1 MQRTLQAWQIYLMTA
16 LKMSTNIDR
25 TNKKSLFSVSGL
37 LARTL
42 IYSGI
47 CMGMIASIYDFKL
60 NSFVVSSTKPS
71 KVEPK
76 VEPKVE
82 QYINSIE
89 AEQYMNYLNKAQKAY
104 YKKYGKFSDSI
115 EKLQINKNH
124 QQRDGY
130 TYKILSSIGP
140 IQPQFYHREPVQ
152 FESTIAIATPPNR
165 GNKSYTGAVFA
176 FRKMGD
182 VAVRNKVTNR
192 LRTKSVICKSDRVN
206 LIPPTFNRVKI
217 QCPPGTNSLR

>member
-1 MQRTLQAWQIYLMTA
+1 MKA

-47 CMGMIASIYDFKL
+47 CMGIIASLYDFKL
-60 NSFVVSSTKPS
+60 NSFVVSSTKSS

-89 AEQYMNYLNKAQKAY
+89 AEQYMNSLNKAQEAY
-104 YKKYGKFSDSI
+104 YQKYGKFSDSL
-115 EKLQINKNH
+115 EKLPINKNPK
-124 QQRDGY
+124 QRDCY

-140 IQPQFYHREPVQ
+140 IQPHHYHRDGIH

-165 GNKSYTGAVFA
+165 GHKSYTGAVFA
-176 FRKMGD
+176 FRKIGD
-182 VAVRNKVTNR
+182 VAFTNKVSTR
-192 LRTKSVICKSDRVN
+192 LRTKSVICESDRVN
-206 LIPPTFNRVKI
+206 LIPPTFDGGQQI
-217 QCPPGTNSLR
+217 QCPPGTNILR

>member
-1 MQRTLQAWQIYLMTA
+1 MTA

-47 CMGMIASIYDFKL
+47 CMGIIASLYDFQL
-60 NSFVVSSTKPS
+60 NSFVVSSTKSS

-89 AEQYMNYLNKAQKAY
+89 AEQYINSLNKAQEAY
-104 YKKYGKFSDSI
+104 YQKYGSFSDSI
-115 EKLQINKNH
+115 ENLRIKN
-124 QQRDGY
+124 QKQRDYY

-140 IQPQFYHREPVQ
+140 IQPPFYHRDGIQ
-152 FESTIAIATPPNR
+152 FLSTTAIATPPNR
-165 GNKSYTGAVFA
+165 CHKSYTGTVFA
-176 FRKMGD
+176 FRD
-182 VAVRNKVTNR
+182 NVAFGNKVSNR
-192 LRTKSVICKSDRVN
+192 LRTKSVICESDRVN
-206 LIPPTFNRVKI
+206 LIPPTFEGGQQIR
-217 QCPPGTNSLR
+217 CPPGTNILR

>member
-1 MQRTLQAWQIYLMTA
+1 MTA
-16 LKMSTNIDR
+16 LKMSTNINR

-47 CMGMIASIYDFKL
+47 CMGIIASLYDFKL

-89 AEQYMNYLNKAQKAY
+89 AEQYMNSLNKAQEAY
-104 YKKYGKFSDSI
+104 YQKYGKFSDSI
-115 EKLQINKNH
+115 EKLPINKNPK
-124 QQRDGY
+124 QRDCY

-140 IQPQFYHREPVQ
+140 LQPHHYHREGVQ

-165 GNKSYTGAVFA
+165 GHKSYTGAVFA
-176 FRKMGD
+176 FRENQAFINQ
-182 VAVRNKVTNR
+182 VSNR
-192 LRTKSVICKSDRVN
+192 LRTKSVICESDRVN
-206 LIPPTFNRVKI
+206 LITPTFDGRQI
-217 QCPPGTNSLR
+217 HCPPGTNILR

>member
-1 MQRTLQAWQIYLMTA
+1 MTA

-47 CMGMIASIYDFKL
+47 CMGIIASLYDFKL
-60 NSFVVSSTKPS
+60 NSFVVSSTKSS

-89 AEQYMNYLNKAQKAY
+89 AEQYMNSLNKAQEAY
-104 YKKYGKFSDSI
+104 YQKYGKFSDSI
-115 EKLQINKNH
+115 EKLPINKNP
-124 QQRDGY
+124 QQKDCY

-140 IQPQFYHREPVQ
+140 IQPHFYHREPAQ

-165 GNKSYTGAVFA
+165 GPKSYTGAVFA
-176 FRKMGD
+176 SRKIGD
-182 VAVRNKVTNR
+182 VAFRNKVSNR
-192 LRTKSVICKSDRVN
+192 LRTKSVICESDRVN
-206 LIPPTFNRVKI
+206 LIPPTFDGQQI
-217 QCPPGTNSLR
+217 QCPPGTNILR

>member
-1 MQRTLQAWQIYLMTA
+1 MTA

-47 CMGMIASIYDFKL
+47 CMGMIASLYDFKL
-60 NSFVVSSTKPS
+60 NSFVVSSTKSS

-89 AEQYMNYLNKAQKAY
+89 AEQYMNSLNKAQEAY
-104 YKKYGKFSDSI
+104 YQKYGKFSDSI
-115 EKLQINKNH
+115 EKLQINKNPK
-124 QQRDGY
+124 QRDYY

-140 IQPQFYHREPVQ
+140 IQPHFYHRDGVQ

-165 GNKSYTGAVFA
+165 GHKSYTGAVFA
-176 FRKMGD
+176 FREN
-182 VAVRNKVTNR
+182 VAFRNKVSNR
-192 LRTKSVICKSDRVN
+192 LRTKSVICESDRVN
-206 LIPPTFNRVKI
+206 LIPPTFDGQQIR
-217 QCPPGTNSLR
+217 CPPGTNILR

>member
-1 MQRTLQAWQIYLMTA
+1 MKA

-47 CMGMIASIYDFKL
+47 CMGIIASLYDFKL
-60 NSFVVSSTKPS
+60 NSFVVSSTKSS

-89 AEQYMNYLNKAQKAY
+89 AEQYINSLNKAQEAY
-104 YKKYGKFSDSI
+104 YQKHGKFSDSI
-115 EKLQINKNH
+115 ENLRIKN
-124 QQRDGY
+124 QKQRDYY

-140 IQPQFYHREPVQ
+140 IQPNHYHREPVQ
-152 FESTIAIATPPNR
+152 YESTIAIATPPNR
-165 GNKSYTGAVFA
+165 GHKSYTGAVFA
-176 FRKMGD
+176 WQEN
-182 VAVRNKVTNR
+182 VAFRNKVSIR
-192 LRTKSVICKSDRVN
+192 FRTKSVICESDRVN
-206 LIPPTFNRVKI
+206 LIPPIFDDRPPI
-217 QCPPGTNSLR
+217 HCPPGTNILR

>member
-1 MQRTLQAWQIYLMTA
+1 MTA
-16 LKMSTNIDR
+16 LKMSTNINR

-47 CMGMIASIYDFKL
+47 CMGIIASLYDFKL

-89 AEQYMNYLNKAQKAY
+89 AEQYMNSLNKAQEAY
-104 YKKYGKFSDSI
+104 YQKYGKFSDSI
-115 EKLQINKNH
+115 EKLPINKNPK
-124 QQRDGY
+124 QRDCY

-140 IQPQFYHREPVQ
+140 LQPHHYHREGVQ

-165 GNKSYTGAVFA
+165 GHKSYTGAVFA
-176 FRKMGD
+176 FRENTAFINQ
-182 VAVRNKVTNR
+182 VSNR
-192 LRTKSVICKSDRVN
+192 LRTKSVICESDRVN
-206 LIPPTFNRVKI
+206 LITPTFDGRQI
-217 QCPPGTNSLR
+217 HCPPGTNILR

>member
-1 MQRTLQAWQIYLMTA
+1 MAHPAKLAYLPPESK
-16 LKMSTNIDR
+16 KMSTDIDG

-47 CMGMIASIYDFKL
+47 CMGIIASLYDFKL

-89 AEQYMNYLNKAQKAY
+89 AEQYMNSLNKAQEAY
-104 YKKYGKFSDSI
+104 YQKYGKFSDSI
-115 EKLQINKNH
+115 ANLQINKN
-124 QQRDGY
+124 QKQRDYY

-140 IQPQFYHREPVQ
+140 IQPPFYHRDGIQ
-152 FESTIAIATPPNR
+152 FLSTIAIATPPNNR
-165 GNKSYTGAVFA
+165 CHKFYTGAVFA
-176 FRKMGD
+176 FRD
-182 VAVRNKVTNR
+182 TVAFGNKVSIR
-192 LRTKSVICKSDRVN
+192 LRTKSVICESDRVN
-206 LIPPTFNRVKI
+206 LIPPTFDGGQQI
-217 QCPPGTNSLR
+217 QCPAGTNILR

>member
-1 MQRTLQAWQIYLMTA
+1 MTA

-47 CMGMIASIYDFKL
+47 CMGVIASLYDFQL
-60 NSFVVSSTKPS
+60 NSFVVSSTKSS

-89 AEQYMNYLNKAQKAY
+89 AEQYMNSLNKAQEAY
-104 YKKYGKFSDSI
+104 YQKYGKFSASI
-115 EKLQINKNH
+115 EKLQINKN
-124 QQRDGY
+124 QKQKNCY

-140 IQPQFYHREPVQ
+140 IQPHFYHREPVQ

-165 GNKSYTGAVFA
+165 GHKFYTGAVFA
-176 FRKMGD
+176 FRET
-182 VAVRNKVTNR
+182 VAFRNKVSIR
-192 LRTKSVICKSDRVN
+192 LRTKSVICESDRVN
-206 LIPPTFNRVKI
+206 LIPPTFDGQQI
-217 QCPPGTNSLR
+217 QCPPGTNILR